1 MFQKIYNNSNNNK
14 LPSPIFIDLKK
25 SRVDPNP
32 FEFEPLITVRFLSSF
47 NVLMKYH
54 MVTPSLG
61 LRLHVRSARGNRSA
75 LGQVV
80 LLQPLLQ
87 PRLLLAPKRHRLA
100 LGPLL
105 RVRDLNDAAELR
117 PQLLDREHQQPIL
130 AVEEVER
137 PAAMGGALHGVE
149 ARHAVAVLER
159 GPLLLSAAEELQDE
173 AAAVDPADDGD
184 GAARIRRRSRERRHV
199 VGEVGERGAREIDP
213 GPREGAEEEDGAV
226 FEDQ

>member
-25 SRVDPNP
+25 SRVDPNS

-47 NVLMKYH
+47 NVLIKYH
-54 MVTPSLG
+54 IVIPLLG
-61 LRLHVRSARGNRSA
+61 LRLHVRNASGNRSA
-75 LGQVV
+75 LGQVL

-100 LGPLL
+100 LGHLL
-105 RVRDLNDAAELR
+105 RVRDLNHAAELR

-137 PAAMGGALHGVE
+137 PAAIDGALHGVK
-149 ARHAVAVLER
+149 ARHAVVASHGSRPGRRLPPVRESSRTSLR
-159 GPLLLSAAEELQDE
+159 FGLWI
-173 AAAVDPADDGD
+173 
-184 GAARIRRRSRERRHV
+184 GAGGSRRRIGTTGSGPARTRSRPLMLKKTISSACRRF
-199 VGEVGERGAREIDP
+199 GT
-213 GPREGAEEEDGAV
+213 
-226 FEDQ
+226 